1 LGKKDSKNL
10 MFEDLF
16 PTLLYSKD
24 LKLNL
29 NELSEYCLKFKQ
41 RHKTSFDAS
50 NAGGWQSPKLGGD
63 DPIIKD
69 IVKQTP
75 VLGKLFKEILKA
87 GEEYRKKIHY
97 SQKLKMSN
105 IWVNVNS
112 HKDWNSQHIHP
123 NAVLAGV
130 YYINVPKNS
139 GTINFKHPSNNV
151 IEYDWEPHLMEK
163 YTPHNSPAWNV
174 TPKENKLLLFPGWL
188 PHLVTPNFSQE
199 ERISISFNLRR

>member
-1 LGKKDSKNL
+1 
-10 MFEDLF
+10 MFEDIF

-41 RHKTSFDAS
+41 RHKTNRAS
-50 NAGGWQSPKLGGD
+50 NAGGWQSPQLGGD

-97 SQKLKMSN
+97 SQKLKMSK
-105 IWVNVNS
+105 I
-112 HKDWNSQHIHP
+112 
-123 NAVLAGV
+123 
-130 YYINVPKNS
+130 
-139 GTINFKHPSNNV
+139 
-151 IEYDWEPHLMEK
+151 
-163 YTPHNSPAWNV
+163 
-174 TPKENKLLLFPGWL
+174 
-188 PHLVTPNFSQE
+188 
-199 ERISISFNLRR
+199 RRYQMW